1 MAGSKGLVNK
11 KGMSK
16 INQELLRRAIHEI
29 KNPEKPRKFVET
41 VELQIGLKDYDPQK
55 DKRFAGQIRLPH
67 IPRPKMAAIVL
78 GDQVHCDQATALN
91 LPFIDAEKLKSFN
104 KNRKVIKKFFKPYE
118 ILIASE
124 AIVKQLPRLVGPV
137 LSKLNK
143 FPISIGHTDNIL
155 EKIDEARATVKYQ
168 LKKVLCMGVAAGNL
182 SHSEEQLKQNITLAI
197 NYLVSLLKKNWNNVR
212 SLHIKSTMGKPKRI
226 YG

>member
-1 MAGSKGLVNK
+1 
-11 KGMSK
+11 MSK
-16 INQELLRRAIHEI
+16 LNQELLRKAIHDV
-29 KNPEKPRKFVET
+29 KTPEKPRKFIET

-67 IPRPKMAAIVL
+67 IPRPKMSAIIL
-78 GDQVHCDQATALN
+78 GDQVHSDSATALN

-104 KNRKVIKKFFKPYE
+104 KNRKLIKKFFKPYE
-118 ILIASE
+118 ILLASE
-124 AIVKQLPRLVGPV
+124 SIVKQLPKLVGPV
-137 LSKLNK
+137 LAKINK
-143 FPISIGHTDNIL
+143 FPISISHTDNIL

-168 LKKVLCMGVAAGNL
+168 LKKVLCIGVAVGNL
-182 SHSEEQLKQNITLAI
+182 SQTEEQLKQNITLGI

-226 YG
+226 FG